1 MIDTPTPDA
10 VTEAPEPGTDRRR
23 WWLAAMMVVVVLL
36 VGGLLLPTVW
46 SSTTSTPGTS
56 GASAGPAPSPVISA
70 GVLPSAAGPSDAS
83 AAGAA
88 PSAGAV
94 PPTDAVSS
102 AGPGSPAGE
111 VSPEAVTALPG
122 AVPTRGTGTFDYAQ
136 GWSKIF
142 GTSGTMRRFHVAVE
156 KGSNEDLNSFATQVE
171 AILGDDRSWIGD
183 GRLRLQ
189 RVPGNVKASF
199 TVYLATRETA
209 GRMCRIG
216 GVAIDVGGRPYTSCR
231 STGRAI
237 INLDRWRLSA
247 QPYISAKITLAV
259 YRQYVINHEVGH
271 ELGRHHE
278 GCPKRGGPAPVMVQQ
293 TLTLRGCI
301 PYPWPRRDGNL
312 LQGPPV

>member
-56 GASAGPAPSPVISA
+56 AIASAVASSGPAPSPAVSA
-70 GVLPSAAGPSDAS
+70 GVLPSGAGPSVTPS
-83 AAGAA
+83 AGAA
-88 PSAGAV
+88 PLAGA
-94 PPTDAVSS
+94 
-102 AGPGSPAGE
+102 

-122 AVPTRGTGTFDYAQ
+122 AVPTHGTGTFDYAQ

-156 KGSNEDLNSFATQVE
+156 KGSNEDLTSFATQVE

-247 QPYISAKITLAV
+247 QPYTSANITLAV

-293 TLTLRGCI
+293 TLTLRGCL
-301 PYPWPRRDGNL
+301 PYPWPRKDGKL